1 MIEMIKQ
8 VLDFWFVEE
17 EGAAASPML
26 RALWDEECTEYDLFI
41 KHKFEELHYL
51 AVQGKLNSWL
61 RQPKSCLAF
70 IILMHQFPKRMY
82 RGSPTAYQFDSL
94 AIKATERGRDRK
106 LDKELDII
114 ERAFFYAPYIDSEEL
129 MHQRLSLVLLQKL
142 IAEAKKKGDV
152 SIPYLQKSNRRASD
166 SYVIIQNFGR
176 FPARNEILERES
188 TQEELVFLGLPNNF
202 C

>member
-1 MIEMIKQ
+1 MLEMIKQ
-8 VLDFWFVEE
+8 ILDFWFLEE
-17 EGAAASPML
+17 ATQLSSMP
-26 RALWDEECTEYDLFI
+26 RALWDEECTEYDSVI
-41 KHKFEELHYL
+41 KHKFEELHYM

-82 RGSPTAYQFDSL
+82 RSSPTAYQFDGL
-94 AIKATERGRDRK
+94 AIKASDRGRDRK
-106 LDKELDII
+106 LDKELDIL
-114 ERAFFYAPYIDSEEL
+114 EKVFFYAPYIDSEEL
-129 MHQRLSLVLLQKL
+129 THQRLSLALLQKL
-142 IAEAKKKGDV
+142 IAEAKECEHRC
-152 SIPYLQKSNRRASD
+152 IPYLEKSNRRASD